1 MQVRLKQAAFLEGRR
16 YPPGAV
22 IEDYQGPSAAW
33 IEVLDLRKAEAKA
46 TPRRR
51 SARRDAG

>member
-1 MQVRLKQAAFLEGRR
+1 MQVRLKQVAFLDGRR
-16 YPPGAV
+16 YPAGAV

-33 IEVLDLRKAEAKA
+33 IEVLDRCEEEAKA

-51 SARRDAG
+51 RARAE